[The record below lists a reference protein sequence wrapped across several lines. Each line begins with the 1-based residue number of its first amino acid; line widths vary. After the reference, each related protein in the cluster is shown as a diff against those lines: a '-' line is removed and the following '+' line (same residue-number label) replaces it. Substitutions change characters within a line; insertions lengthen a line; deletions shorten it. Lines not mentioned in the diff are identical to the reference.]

1 MPYNRLHSLEMLKKE
16 HKFVTTDLQKLS
28 MEISDVL
35 SKCKWLIE
43 EKESLRQVP
52 DLAGRN

>member
-1 MPYNRLHSLEMLKKE
+1 MPYNRLHSLEMLIME
-16 HKFVTTDLQKLS
+16 HKFVVTDLQKLS

-43 EKESLRQVP
+43 EKESLR
-52 DLAGRN
+52 